1 MIYEYDINY
10 INAAFKTKKK
20 VLAHELLKALL
31 YFDIFHFPLTA
42 KEIKRFCGT
51 NTTLEEVESELG
63 FFEKLGYLQRKGE
76 FYSCSKEDINIL
88 VDRRIKGSLRAI
100 QMLKKAVK
108 YSTIISYFPF
118 VRGVYLSGS
127 LSKSYADK
135 DSDVD
140 YFIITE
146 PGRLWLSRMMLAL
159 FKRLFLFN
167 SHKYFCINYFIDS
180 NSLEIQEKNIFT
192 ATELTT
198 LLTTCNT
205 GLYRK
210 LMQSNAW
217 VKDFFPNTIMESIS
231 GENIPANKSRIKGF
245 MEKLFSGKL
254 GDSLDTLCYKITL
267 KKWQK
272 KFKTLTKEE
281 FELNLRSKK
290 NVSKHHP
297 RGFQTKILNAYREH
311 IKEFEQKFH
320 INLS

>member
-1 MIYEYDINY
+1 
-10 INAAFKTKKK
+10 
-20 VLAHELLKALL
+20 
-31 YFDIFHFPLTA
+31 
-42 KEIKRFCGT
+42 
-51 NTTLEEVESELG
+51 
-63 FFEKLGYLQRKGE
+63 
-76 FYSCSKEDINIL
+76 
-88 VDRRIKGSLRAI
+88 
-100 QMLKKAVK
+100 MLKKALK
-108 YSTIISYFPF
+108 YSAIISYFPF

-127 LSKSYADK
+127 LSKGYADK

-167 SHKYFCINYFIDS
+167 SHKYFCINYFIDTD
-180 NSLEIQEKNIFT
+180 SLEIQDKNIFT
-192 ATELTT
+192 AIELAT
-198 LLTTCNT
+198 LITMCNT

-217 VKDFFPNTIMESIS
+217 IKDFFPNTIMECIS
-231 GENIPANKSRIKGF
+231 GENIPANESRIKGF
-245 MEKLFSGKL
+245 IEKLFQGKW

-267 KKWQK
+267 KKWQR

-297 RGFQTKILNAYREH
+297 RGFQTKILNAYRKN